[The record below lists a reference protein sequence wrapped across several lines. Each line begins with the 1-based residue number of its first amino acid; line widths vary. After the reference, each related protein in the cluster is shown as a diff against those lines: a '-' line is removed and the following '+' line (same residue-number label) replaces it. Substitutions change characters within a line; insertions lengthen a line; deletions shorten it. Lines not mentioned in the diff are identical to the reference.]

1 MSKRRG
7 KEKEKENVM
16 TTVQTSA
23 KSSFVVKGGHN
34 QNGMASARCSS
45 FTPPSQRGVMP
56 RGSKVGGVR
65 RLHVAAA
72 ASSQGQGTS
81 TASLARENLRAGPPR
96 LALPSKGRMAEDTL
110 DLLKACQL
118 RVKKPNPRQYV
129 AEMPSLPG
137 LEVWFQRASD
147 IVRRLNY
154 GDVDLG
160 FLGYDMFHEFSYGND
175 DLIIVHDALK
185 YGGCHLA
192 LGIPT
197 KGDFQDVNT
206 LDDLKQMGWSKE
218 NPLKVVTGYHNTAKT
233 FFAENG
239 MTDNVVFLA
248 ADGALEAAPYM
259 GCADIILDLVSTG
272 TTLRENNLKEIIG
285 GRVIESEGI
294 MVASKRA
301 LKERPGLLEM
311 VKQILE
317 RLEAHLKAEDY
328 FLVTTNMRGESESAI
343 AQMMLE
349 QGVGGFDG
357 PTISSV
363 YSSGL
368 RSQSLFAAS
377 VCVRKSQLHDHIKT
391 IRSLGGTGVLVSEM
405 TYIFDE
411 EPWRWTELLKKL
423 ED

>member
-1 MSKRRG
+1 MALKGSNAKRFSQHLPAP
-7 KEKEKENVM
+7 KAV
-16 TTVQTSA
+16 
-23 KSSFVVKGGHN
+23 SSGQDEVV
-34 QNGMASARCSS
+34 
-45 FTPPSQRGVMP
+45 RGVA
-56 RGSKVGGVR
+56 KD
-65 RLHVAAA
+65 A
-72 ASSQGQGTS
+72 
-81 TASLARENLRAGPPR
+81 LRTGPPR

-110 DLLKACQL
+110 GLLKSCQL
-118 RVKKPNPRQYV
+118 KVYKPNPRQYV
-129 AEMPSLPG
+129 AEMPALPG

-192 LGIPT
+192 LGVPT
-197 KGDFQDVNT
+197 MGDFADVHT
-206 LDDLKQMGWSKE
+206 IEDLKQMGWSKDK
-218 NPLKVVTGYHNTAKT
+218 PLKVVTGYQNTART

-239 MTDNVVFLA
+239 MADCVELLA

-272 TTLRENNLKEIIG
+272 TTLRENNLREIVG

-294 MVASKRA
+294 MVASKKA

-317 RLEAHLKAEDY
+317 RLEAHLTAEDY
-328 FLVTTNMRGESESAI
+328 FLVTTNIRGNSESEI
-343 AQMMLE
+343 AQMMIDN
-349 QGVGGFDG
+349 GVGGLQG
-357 PTISSV
+357 PTISTV

-368 RSQSLFAAS
+368 RAQSLYAAS
-377 VCVRKSQLHDHIKT
+377 VCVRKSVLHDHIKQL
-391 IRSLGGTGVLVSEM
+391 RKLGGTGVLVSEM

>member
-1 MSKRRG
+1 
-7 KEKEKENVM
+7 
-16 TTVQTSA
+16 
-23 KSSFVVKGGHN
+23 
-34 QNGMASARCSS
+34 
-45 FTPPSQRGVMP
+45 
-56 RGSKVGGVR
+56 
-65 RLHVAAA
+65 
-72 ASSQGQGTS
+72 
-81 TASLARENLRAGPPR
+81 
-96 LALPSKGRMAEDTL
+96 MAEDTL

-129 AEMPSLPG
+129 AEIPTMPG

-154 GDVDLG
+154 GDVDVG

-197 KGDFQDVNT
+197 KGDFQDVNS
-206 LDDLKQMGWSKE
+206 LDELKQMGWSKE
-218 NPLKVVTGYHNTAKT
+218 NPLKVVTGYQNTARS

-239 MTDNVVFLA
+239 MTDNVEYLA

-272 TTLRENNLKEIIG
+272 TTLRENNLKEIKG

-294 MVASKRA
+294 MVASKKA
-301 LKERPGLLEM
+301 LKERPGLLEQ

-317 RLEAHLKAEDY
+317 RLEAHLKAREY
-328 FLVTTNMRGESESAI
+328 FQVTTNMRGESESAI

-349 QGVGGFDG
+349 NGVGGFDG

-368 RSQSLFAAS
+368 RSQSLYAAN